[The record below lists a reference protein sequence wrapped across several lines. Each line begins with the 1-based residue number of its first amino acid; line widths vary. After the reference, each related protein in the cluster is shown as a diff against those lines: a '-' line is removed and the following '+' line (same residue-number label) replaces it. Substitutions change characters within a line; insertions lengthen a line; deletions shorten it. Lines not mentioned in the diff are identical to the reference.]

1 MAKKAAAKKK
11 TTAKRATTKA
21 APALTGNLATLTK
34 AGVVPAT
41 YKRFT
46 PAEKKALESLSD
58 TEVAAII
65 STKTKMG
72 KKFFPKHASHGM
84 YY

>member
-1 MAKKAAAKKK
+1 MAKKAAATKAPAKKAAA
-11 TTAKRATTKA
+11 TATTDTA
-21 APALTGNLATLTK
+21 GNLATLTK
-34 AGVVPAT
+34 AGVVPAS

-46 PAEKKALESLSD
+46 PAEKQAIESLSD

-72 KKFFPKHASHGM
+72 TKFFSKHASHGM
-84 YY
+84 FY

>member
-1 MAKKAAAKKK
+1 MAKKVPTKKTPAKSVTTAAA
-11 TTAKRATTKA
+11 
-21 APALTGNLATLTK
+21 TGTNLATLTK
-34 AGVVPAT
+34 AGVVPAN
-41 YKRFT
+41 YNLFT
-46 PAEKKALESLSD
+46 PAEKQAIESLSD

-72 KKFFPKHASHGM
+72 TKFFPKHASHGM